1 MTASLSDAFEREVSQ
16 LPPDVR
22 NSACG
27 LIETGRQCAR
37 RFDEGYNPAASQV
50 RLVLADLRKL
60 TDRWE
65 RLTMPPPPP
74 VEPVRSPLDELR
86 ERRRRQMGDSTG

>member
-1 MTASLSDAFEREVSQ
+1 MDDSLADAFEREVAQ

-27 LIETGRQCAR
+27 LIEMGRRCAQ
-37 RFDEGYNPAASQV
+37 RFDEGHNPAASQV
-50 RLVLADLRKL
+50 RLALADLRKL

-65 RLTMPPPPP
+65 RLRMPPAPDVMP
-74 VEPVRSPLDELR
+74 ERSPLDELR
-86 ERRRRQMGDSTG
+86 ERRRRQMGESAG